1 MVKSLHNST
10 KDIKRVDAIIFPL
23 LTLKNGFIPQPDVK
37 TNPTMTMILK
47 LIDKL
52 LDQCTQ
58 ICRMK
63 LKDLSSYMTIFDKQ
77 PDSIVLELKKQSF
90 AMANVGSDEEEEEE
104 DYGNEE
110 APPP

>member
-1 MVKSLHNST
+1 
-10 KDIKRVDAIIFPL
+10 
-23 LTLKNGFIPQPDVK
+23 
-37 TNPTMTMILK
+37 
-47 LIDKL
+47 
-52 LDQCTQ
+52 
-58 ICRMK
+58 
-63 LKDLSSYMTIFDKQ
+63 MTIFDKQ